1 MKLKEAL
8 QLPFDGIY
16 MHPSKK
22 NYVQNLPSHEKDVV
36 TGMYPSLDKDGQAYL
51 ELITSASY
59 KSSVER
65 LAKYLGLSIEALHKK
80 YPSFSSLYSI
90 ILTNFFGTIQAEENY
105 KDELQELA
113 VETVL
118 DLPEFKVVKEM
129 VAEGMLTIDAR
140 LDTPDLSNAVTENEL
155 KAKKGKLS
163 TSEKDTQQLATEF
176 VKPELDPDILAKRS
190 FAKTLTQGN
199 AVNKFYLFHLVEE
212 KLNQINPQLPKMY
225 GIVCAG
231 TTLSYYGMPMIE
243 MSKAFANSAAVGS
256 AEIIND
262 HTIKAR
268 GANFPILVHEIVKG
282 IYNWLTYDFATQRE
296 LDMET
301 LDQEVLELMSG
312 EELYNNFRKL
322 IGVKDQYLIPFIVK
336 DLVVHPAE
344 VIKKINTGGGEAN
357 NLLGTLIYR
366 AKIAYVTWIL
376 NKMVSDNRL
385 IPKIVEELKKLGI
398 EIIDKVI
405 AGGEQAEDI
414 INNIISQIE

>member
-1 MKLKEAL
+1 M
-8 QLPFDGIY
+8 
-16 MHPSKK
+16 
-22 NYVQNLPSHEKDVV
+22 
-36 TGMYPSLDKDGQAYL
+36 
-51 ELITSASY
+51 
-59 KSSVER
+59 
-65 LAKYLGLSIEALHKK
+65 
-80 YPSFSSLYSI
+80 
-90 ILTNFFGTIQAEENY
+90 
-105 KDELQELA
+105 
-113 VETVL
+113 ETVL

-129 VAEGMLTIDAR
+129 VAEGMLTIDAQ

-155 KAKKGKLS
+155 KAKNGKLS
-163 TSEKDTQQLATEF
+163 TAEKDTQQLATEF
-176 VKPELDPDILAKRS
+176 VKPELDADILAKRS

-357 NLLGTLIYR
+357 NLMGTLIYR

>member
-8 QLPFDGIY
+8 DLPFGGKY

-22 NYVQNLPSHEKDVV
+22 KYVENLPSHEKDVV

-51 ELITSASY
+51 ELITSATY
-59 KSSVER
+59 KRSVER

-90 ILTNFFGTIQAEENY
+90 ILTNFFGTIQAEQNY
-105 KDELQELA
+105 KDELQALA

-129 VAEGMLTIDAR
+129 VAEGMLTIDAK
-140 LDTPDLSNAVTENEL
+140 LETPNLSNAITQNEL
-155 KAKKGKLS
+155 KSKDGKLT
-163 TSEKDTQQLATEF
+163 TSEKDTKQLATEF
-176 VKPELDPDILAKRS
+176 VKPELDADILAKRS

-256 AEIIND
+256 AEVEND

-282 IYNWLTYDFATQRE
+282 LYNWLTYDIATQSE
-296 LDMET
+296 LDRET
-301 LDQEVLELMSG
+301 MDQEVLELMSG
-312 EELYNNFRKL
+312 EEVYNNFRKL

-336 DLVVHPAE
+336 DLLRHPAE
-344 VIKKINTGGGEAN
+344 VIKKVNTGGGEAKN
-357 NLLGTLIYR
+357 IMDKLVVR
-366 AKIAYVTWIL
+366 ARETY
-376 NKMVSDNRL
+376 DNWKDSSN
-385 IPKIVEELKKLGI
+385 P
-398 EIIDKVI
+398 
-405 AGGEQAEDI
+405 EQEF
-414 INNIISQIE
+414 